1 MIKGF
6 KQILLRLLNNLCNF
20 KKFKKLMIKKI
31 QKQKE
36 VQQGG
41 NKKKKCSVNWVGGRI
56 FSLFY
61 KTRKQLIKQ

>member
-1 MIKGF
+1 
-6 KQILLRLLNNLCNF
+6 
-20 KKFKKLMIKKI
+20 MIKKI